1 MKTKKQSALTHPE
14 LRAAIATAALQGLVA
29 SNFYDRYKPK
39 HRKKPLH
46 GYVQEPIVKVAAS
59 IATEY
64 ADALIERLGV
74 PIIARIEFNAEVEGA
89 IAAYKQMR
97 ERYGKSTA
105 TFTHVEIMKLH
116 VADAI
121 LKQRGL
127 EVA

>member
-1 MKTKKQSALTHPE
+1 MKTKTQSALTHPE

-89 IAAYKQMR
+89 IL
-97 ERYGKSTA
+97 RYAEAIQLHKGGAS
-105 TFTHVEIMKLH
+105 FSVVEFARIDIANAVLR
-116 VADAI
+116 
-121 LKQRGL
+121 QRRL